1 MFWTNKSCLG
11 DKVGLNEG
19 IDRSSDE
26 HEDDEG
32 SDYYADNL
40 KALEPGLSAPAD
52 GLEHAP
58 EAVHEMKPYCTE
70 PDEVQD
76 EDPPLAEGCVQQK
89 VRIVLESADTEHLGK
104 LHLGPEMGEVE
115 ADESEDDKTEDQHV
129 LGRPGVSVGLAG
141 HFIALPA
148 ATGLDIL
155 PRQPAT
161 IDDMDEEAKGK
172 DRDHDVDESRAH
184 KIAAKLEKTVSCG
197 EELVIIGYNTI
208 LAGEGVDDR
217 EEVDGTV
224 QQKEDDKESTTD
236 ALDEFLSDGGVEYE
250 HFLRI

>member
-1 MFWTNKSCLG
+1 MFWTNLISLG
-11 DKVGLNEG
+11 DKVGLDEG
-19 IDRSSDE
+19 IDRSGDE
-26 HEDDEG
+26 EEDDDAG
-32 SDYYADNL
+32 NDNADDFEP
-40 KALEPGLSAPAD
+40 LEPGLSAPAD

-58 EAVHEMKPYCTE
+58 EAMN
-70 PDEVQD
+70 EVQTDSCEPNDIED
-76 EDPPLAEGCVQQK
+76 EDPPLAECNVQQEI
-89 VRIVLESADTEHLGK
+89 RIVLIVTHSEHLGQ

-115 ADESEDDKTEDQHV
+115 ADETEDDDTEDQHV
-129 LGRPGVSVGLAG
+129 LGGPGVGVGLAG
-141 HFIALPA
+141 YFVALPA

-161 IDDMDEEAKGK
+161 IDNMDEEAEGK

-184 KIAAKLEKTVSCG
+184 KIAAKLEKTISCR
-197 EELVIIGYNTI
+197 EELVIIGYDTI